1 MLGILCLV
9 SFPVLLGALFIN
21 KVTWYQEGD
30 SHFSSFLLAS
40 YSGKEKK
47 YFDFFFSLVED

>member
-1 MLGILCLV
+1 MPGILCLV
-9 SFPVLLGALFIN
+9 SFLVLLGALFIN

-47 YFDFFFSLVED
+47 SILIFFFFL